1 MRTINSRITVSAVTG
16 ISGGIYLA
24 VMYMQPTVLG
34 NIGLSDLVMRLSGSR
49 APGFPLTPVIS
60 ELLSLTLVL
69 VPCYVFQIYMG
80 IEVYRSFCT
89 ASIYV
94 FSRTPGRIRWYL
106 GEITGLAGTALLFQ
120 VILVVTAAVT
130 AALMYPFYI
139 DKAGVI
145 LAVYHIIL
153 YTLWLF
159 SMSLIINLLA
169 VYLGSNAAF
178 FLVCGAQLIFTS
190 LLIFINMFEENRP
203 FVTRFLNLNPMAHLV
218 IGWHSSVFP
227 LPDKTIQGP
236 YEGLYFAVS
245 FLVTAGTAL
254 AAAVAGAFI
263 VKHHDFLTADS
274 EGGV

>member
-1 MRTINSRITVSAVTG
+1 MAVKKKARG
-16 ISGGIYLA
+16 QLI
-24 VMYMQPTVLG
+24 V
-34 NIGLSDLVMRLSGSR
+34 LSGPS
-49 APGFPLTPVIS
+49 GVGKSTVIS

-94 FSRTPGRIRWYL
+94 FSRTPRRIRWYL
-106 GEITGLAGTALLFQ
+106 GEITSLAGAALLFQ
-120 VILVVTAAVT
+120 VILVVSASAA
-130 AALMYPFYI
+130 AALMHPFYI
-139 DKAGVI
+139 DTAGVV

-153 YTLWLF
+153 YTFWLF
-159 SMSLIINLLA
+159 AMSLIINLLA

-178 FLVCGAQLIFTS
+178 FVVCGAQLVFTS
-190 LLIFINMFEENRP
+190 FLIFINMFEENRP

-218 IGWHSSVFP
+218 IGWHSSVVP
-227 LPDKTIQGP
+227 MLDKTVQAP

-263 VKHHDFLTADS
+263 VKHHDFLTADP